1 MRWNKRSLEGKRK
14 KDCFMPTTF
23 EDKIR
28 GMLLLG
34 AYADA
39 LGAAQEGQEMPTPDP
54 VPKTLAP
61 RDMPEWGEAWG
72 TWLPAIVHAK
82 RVGMPTDS
90 TCFRLCTLHPWLEA
104 IANGERTFD
113 ETSLHAFMTA
123 LQHEPLYPEW
133 YSFACKDQLKDW
145 SAMFQ
150 AQQEERSEAFFNPG
164 VPIIFGLYLYLE
176 VATVYHGATP
186 IGTFNIYKGQA
197 RLDQGY
203 AKIVTGFLATLVSL
217 AAKEAP
223 TGASFSD
230 WFFRSSRALLEDVEH
245 AGSDAQALPT
255 VRALLDSMQ
264 ELGTELRGKTEATFN
279 TAFKAQVLDP
289 AQPPFL
295 NQSFLGGVADPYRS
309 LAQIAA
315 TIAYANDD
323 PAAALRTFA
332 HSYGDTDAIASML
345 GTLMGAWYG
354 EQGLY
359 AAQSE
364 GVDLRAEIGVV
375 ESNLMELFHLDLE
388 QRVQVFVRLHEKN

>member
-1 MRWNKRSLEGKRK
+1 
-14 KDCFMPTTF
+14 MPHSF

-39 LGAAQEGQEMPTPDP
+39 LGAAQESQEMPTPDP

-90 TCFRLCTLHPWLEA
+90 TCYRLCTLHPWLAA
-104 IANGERTFD
+104 IATGERTFD
-113 ETSLHAFMTA
+113 ETSLQAFMTQ

-150 AQQEERSEAFFNPG
+150 AQQEGRSEAFFNPG

-176 VATVYHGATP
+176 AATVHHGVTP
-186 IGTFNIYKGQA
+186 IETFAIYKRQA

-203 AKIVTGFLATLVSL
+203 AKIVTAFLATLVSL
-217 AAKEAP
+217 AVQEIP
-223 TGASFSD
+223 TAAAFSD
-230 WFFRSSRALLEDVEH
+230 WFFRSSLLLLEDLERS
-245 AGSDAQALPT
+245 GSEAQALPT
-255 VRALLDSMQ
+255 VRSLLDSMQ
-264 ELGTELRGKTEATFN
+264 EFGTGLKGRTEATFN
-279 TAFKAQVLDP
+279 TAFKERVIDP
-289 AQPPFL
+289 SQPPFL
-295 NQSFLGGVADPYRS
+295 NQSFLGGVADPYRT

-323 PAAALRTFA
+323 PAAALRTIA
-332 HSYGDTDAIASML
+332 YSYGDTDAIASLL

-359 AAQSE
+359 ATPSQ
-364 GVDLRAEIGVV
+364 GVDLRTEIAVV
-375 ESNLMELFHLDLE
+375 ESNLTELFHLDLDH
-388 QRVQVFVRLHEKN
+388 QVQIFARLKEKN

>member
-1 MRWNKRSLEGKRK
+1 MQT
-14 KDCFMPTTF
+14 PF

-34 AYADA
+34 AYADV

-54 VPKTLAP
+54 VPKTLAA

-90 TCFRLCTLHPWLEA
+90 TCYRLCTLHPWLEA
-104 IANGERTFD
+104 IANGQRTFD
-113 ETSLHAFMTA
+113 ETSLHAFMTE
-123 LQHEPLYPEW
+123 LRDEPLYPEW
-133 YSFACKDQLKDW
+133 YSFACRDQLKDW

-176 VATVYHGATP
+176 LATVHHGTTP
-186 IGTFNIYKGQA
+186 VETFAIYKRQA
-197 RLDQGY
+197 CLDQGY
-203 AKIVTGFLATLVSL
+203 AKIVTAFLATLVSL
-217 AAKEAP
+217 AVQETP

-230 WFFRSSRALLEDVEH
+230 WFFRSPRALLDDV
-245 AGSDAQALPT
+245 AASGSDSQELSIL
-255 VRALLDSMQ
+255 RGILDSMQ
-264 ELGTELRGKTEATFN
+264 ELGTNLQGKTEATFN
-279 TAFKAQVLDP
+279 TAFKEQVIDP
-289 AQPPFL
+289 THPPFM
-295 NQSFLGGVADPYRS
+295 NQSFLGGVADPYRT

-323 PAAALRTFA
+323 PAATLRTFA
-332 HSYGDTDAIASML
+332 HSYGDTDAIASLL

-354 EQGLY
+354 EKGLY
-359 AAQSE
+359 AAPSE
-364 GVDLRAEIGVV
+364 GVDLRAEIAIV
-375 ESNLMELFHLDLE
+375 ESNLAELFHLDLDHHI
-388 QRVQVFVRLHEKN
+388 QIFARLNKKS

>member
-1 MRWNKRSLEGKRK
+1 
-14 KDCFMPTTF
+14 MPHSF

-39 LGAAQEGQEMPTPDP
+39 LGAAQESQEMPTPDP

-90 TCFRLCTLHPWLEA
+90 TCYRLCTLHPWLAA
-104 IANGERTFD
+104 IATGERTFD
-113 ETSLHAFMTA
+113 ETSLQAFMTQ

-176 VATVYHGATP
+176 AATVHHGVTP
-186 IGTFNIYKGQA
+186 IKTFAIYKRQA

-203 AKIVTGFLATLVSL
+203 AKIVTAFLATLVSL
-217 AAKEAP
+217 AVQEIP
-223 TGASFSD
+223 TAASFSD
-230 WFFRSSRALLEDVEH
+230 WFFRSSLLLLEDLERS
-245 AGSDAQALPT
+245 GSEAQALPT
-255 VRALLDSMQ
+255 VRSLLDSMQ
-264 ELGTELRGKTEATFN
+264 EFGTGLKGRTEATFN
-279 TAFKAQVLDP
+279 TAFKERVIDP
-289 AQPPFL
+289 PQPPFL
-295 NQSFLGGVADPYRS
+295 HQSFLGGVADPYRT

-323 PAAALRTFA
+323 PAAALRTIA
-332 HSYGDTDAIASML
+332 YSYGDTDAIASLL

-359 AAQSE
+359 ATPSQ
-364 GVDLRAEIGVV
+364 GVDLRTEIAVV
-375 ESNLMELFHLDLE
+375 ESNLTELFHLDLDH
-388 QRVQVFVRLHEKN
+388 QVQIFARLKEKN